1 VRGLVVVLAVLAG
14 ACGKSS
20 GTPPAGAAGTA
31 GAGARPG
38 GGRAVSGPVPVEVV
52 LVRSDTVID
61 AITATGQIEPL
72 QSIDLRP
79 EVDGR
84 LVEIM
89 VREGAVVAQGTPLFR
104 VDDAELKAQVARA
117 AADRDL
123 AQQALTR
130 TRALLA
136 DKAAAPADVERAEAQ
151 MRSTQASLDLLE
163 LRLARTVVRAPFA
176 GVTGQ
181 RLASL
186 GDNVNSSTR
195 LITLQ
200 TVNPQRATF
209 QVPERYAEQLKLGQ
223 RVLFR
228 VAALSGRDFI
238 GTVDFVDPRVQLPS
252 RTITIKALVP
262 NPRRELASGMF
273 IEARLETATRPAAL
287 VIPEDAVSPF
297 AGAMY
302 VWVIKGGKA
311 ERREV
316 VLGVRTPGY
325 VEIVNGLELAEQVVV
340 GGTDRLQPG
349 SEVRA
354 TVVDRDPRRP
364 VADRPAAGRDSTPAR
379 P

>member
-1 VRGLVVVLAVLAG
+1 
-14 ACGKSS
+14 
-20 GTPPAGAAGTA
+20 
-31 GAGARPG
+31 
-38 GGRAVSGPVPVEVV
+38 
-52 LVRSDTVID
+52 
-61 AITATGQIEPL
+61 
-72 QSIDLRP
+72 
-79 EVDGR
+79 
-84 LVEIM
+84 